1 MEEGAWLK
9 LARSYV
15 RKTAQQI
22 ATAAGVSLN
31 YIQRIERGDRHMS
44 SEVREKVYGA
54 LGFTPDIIGFNSMP
68 LLRKIDGMI
77 ESAKSH
83 LGLIWCTLDSVT
95 VAGRRYYTDCRFV
108 EFINGAPDV
117 SADNILRLQYARAE
131 VQAQSDLYE
140 NPFLLGP
147 GRPFTV
153 YDGDGNSLCDAQL
166 LNPPYAV

>member
-1 MEEGAWLK
+1 MEEGIWLK
-9 LARSYV
+9 LARNYV
-15 RKTAQQI
+15 RRTAQQI

-44 SEVREKVYGA
+44 PEVREKVYDA

-83 LGLIWCTLDSVT
+83 PELIWCTLDSVA

-108 EFINGAPDV
+108 KFKNDIPDCSV
-117 SADNILRLQYARAE
+117 DNILQLKRAREA
-131 VQAQSDLYE
+131 VQTQIDLNE
-140 NPFLLGP
+140 DPVFSG
-147 GRPFTV
+147 
-153 YDGDGNSLCDAQL
+153 SW
-166 LNPPYAV
+166 